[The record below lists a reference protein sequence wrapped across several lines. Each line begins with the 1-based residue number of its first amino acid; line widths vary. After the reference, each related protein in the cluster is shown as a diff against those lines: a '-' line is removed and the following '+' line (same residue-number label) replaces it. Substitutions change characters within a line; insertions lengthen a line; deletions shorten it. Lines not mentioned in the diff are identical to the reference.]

1 MGNANLWNP
10 WLKPANEGY
19 IKPSDI
25 EKLNSKID
33 KQAVER
39 RKRMVELEERKA
51 SQDKEW
57 DALGE
62 LLYPRGACYD

>member
-1 MGNANLWNP
+1 MGNARLWNP

-25 EKLNSKID
+25 ERLNSKID

-39 RKRMVELEERKA
+39 RKRLTEIQQARAE
-51 SQDKEW
+51 KEAHW
-57 DALGE
+57 DALE
-62 LLYPRGACYD
+62 AALSPRGACYD